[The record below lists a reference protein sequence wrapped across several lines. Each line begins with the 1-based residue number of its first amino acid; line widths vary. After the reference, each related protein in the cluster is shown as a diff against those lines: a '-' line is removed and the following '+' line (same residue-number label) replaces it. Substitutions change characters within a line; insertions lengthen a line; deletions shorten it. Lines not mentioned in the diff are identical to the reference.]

1 MGQERIFL
9 MEKKKVYVLIKML
22 CKEENKTMQERVAF
36 IFFNTS
42 ALDEIREDV
51 TFLNRGTP
59 RTFTGTVETAE

>member
-1 MGQERIFL
+1 

-51 TFLNRGTP
+51 TPSLIEAHLELSLGQ
-59 RTFTGTVETAE
+59 